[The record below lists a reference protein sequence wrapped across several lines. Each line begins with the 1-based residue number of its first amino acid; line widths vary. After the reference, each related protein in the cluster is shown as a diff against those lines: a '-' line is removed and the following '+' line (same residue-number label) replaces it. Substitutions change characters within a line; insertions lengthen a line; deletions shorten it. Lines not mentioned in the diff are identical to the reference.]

1 MNVAVETFLHFDVN
15 ALRRPQVTKMK
26 FTVCPF
32 CGVVSES
39 AHDSQ
44 AACIEALQSEI
55 ERTRRVLTQVAEAG
69 TIPGFRPNR
78 RDDTDDEESQS

>member
-1 MNVAVETFLHFDVN
+1 
-15 ALRRPQVTKMK
+15 MK

-44 AACIEALQSEI
+44 EACIRALQSEI
-55 ERTRRVLTQVAEAG
+55 ERTRQILTQVAEAG
-69 TIPGFRPNR
+69 TIPGSR
-78 RDDTDDEESQS
+78 RGGSPVDDDDPAAS